1 MRDILKEVDSNSY
14 VAIKQLVQLECAQ
27 SHEILVFDPIN
38 PSEAQKS
45 ADWIRVQFND
55 GTALAFK
62 DRHSAAEY
70 LTNLP
75 SALAI

>member
-1 MRDILKEVDSNSY
+1 MSEY
-14 VAIKQLVQLECAQ
+14 TAIKQLVQLECAQ

>member
-1 MRDILKEVDSNSY
+1 MSSEY
-14 VAIKQLVQLECAQ
+14 TAIKQLVQLECAHT
-27 SHEILVFDPIN
+27 HEILVFDPTN

-55 GTALAFK
+55 GTAVAFK

-70 LTNLP
+70 LTMLP
-75 SALAI
+75 SLLAI

>member
-1 MRDILKEVDSNSY
+1 MVQRMASNDY
-14 VAIKQLVQLECAQ
+14 VAIKQLVRLECAL
-27 SHEILVFDPIN
+27 SHDILVFDPAN
-38 PSEAQKS
+38 PEEAAQS

-55 GTALAFK
+55 GTAIAFK

>member
-1 MRDILKEVDSNSY
+1 MASNDY
-14 VAIKQLVQLECAQ
+14 VAIKQLVRLECAL
-27 SHEILVFDPIN
+27 SHDTLVFDPAN
-38 PSEAQKS
+38 PEEAAQS

-55 GTALAFK
+55 GTAVAFK